1 VAKDDSL
8 FSSYIPKS
16 ENPGPGYYEK
26 REKKMSKIRES
37 SKIDQ
42 FLL

>member
-1 VAKDDSL
+1 MYNQQAIFVAKDENL

-26 REKKMSKIRES
+26 QTKKAKKKR
-37 SKIDQ
+37 
-42 FLL
+42 